1 MARRTTFTVPSWD
14 DDDEDDVRK
23 LRGAERDGY
32 YSRREAPGATYQ
44 IEQSEQR
51 QGGEPRPH
59 GVPPEFDRPSLV
71 DLLPA
76 APRTLS
82 VSQDIEHGL
91 EQGRDESFWLGV
103 EQAGDLGELHAF
115 AGLGP
120 EVGLRPWVFRDRR
133 IAGRRHRPTFD
144 GDDEASIPYDTKGW
158 QADLPLEKFVRG
170 Y

>member
-1 MARRTTFTVPSWD
+1 MARNRTTFDVPGLQDRD
-14 DDDEDDVRK
+14 DRRK
-23 LRGAERDGY
+23 VKGADREAAF
-32 YSRREAPGATYQ
+32 SRREVHGPSY
-44 IEQSEQR
+44 EVVESEGRHQ
-51 QGGEPRPH
+51 GEPRPH
-59 GVPPEFDRPSLV
+59 GVPPDYDRPSLI

-76 APRTLS
+76 APRALS
-82 VSQDIEHGL
+82 VSQDVERGPQ
-91 EQGRDESFWLGV
+91 EDRDDAFWLGV

-170 Y
+170 F